1 MPNSQF
7 SNLDDA
13 MLAALLDWRKRNGR
27 RWKTALWAAW
37 MNGRDELD
45 QHGPSLRRIR
55 NQLGSTWLDKLQAK
69 DLEAEAK
76 RRGIAVA

>member
-1 MPNSQF
+1 MPKSQL
-7 SNLDDA
+7 SKLDDA
-13 MLAALLDWRKRNGR
+13 MFTALLDWRKRNGR

-45 QHGPSLRRIR
+45 QHGASLRRIR
-55 NQLGSTWLDKLQAK
+55 NQLGPTWLDKLQPK
-69 DLEAEAK
+69 ELESEAR